1 MEKTQNRALRTRSV
15 RKRLQKGDV
24 SVIARRAGVSRVWAS
39 YVLNGSAVSEKVL
52 RAAEALVAERN
63 TAKQERI

>member
-1 MEKTQNRALRTRSV
+1 MEKTQNRAFRTRSV

-24 SVIARRAGVSRVWAS
+24 SAIAKRAGVSRVWAS

-52 RAAEALVAERN
+52 RAAEELISERN
-63 TAKQERI
+63 TAKQGRI